1 MKIEF
6 ELSLRKLFAEC
17 QHQSL
22 IDAQMNRTE
31 TGQSLADD
39 IALSDKNYDI
49 FSTELVSVVSRLY
62 STFANLIQF
71 TIGTSAIKIEISSP
85 DVPEPS
91 FSQSVVIGIK
101 DYLKCAMLA
110 WWNTSRGNSALMAV
124 YTAKQGE
131 TRSYITNLITPKAE
145 RPYRYW

>member
-6 ELSLRKLFAEC
+6 ELDPHKLFKEC

-31 TGQSLADD
+31 TGQSLVDD
-39 IALSDKNYDI
+39 IALSEKNYDI
-49 FSTELVSVVSRLY
+49 FSTELISVVSRLY

-71 TIGTSAIKIEISSP
+71 TIGTSAIKIDITSP

-91 FSQSVVIGIK
+91 FSQSVAIGIK
-101 DYLKCAMLA
+101 DYLKYAMLG
-110 WWNTSRGNSALMAV
+110 WWNLSRNNTPLKAA
-124 YTAKQGE
+124 YDAKQDE
-131 TRSYITNLITPKAE
+131 ARSYVTNLITPRVE